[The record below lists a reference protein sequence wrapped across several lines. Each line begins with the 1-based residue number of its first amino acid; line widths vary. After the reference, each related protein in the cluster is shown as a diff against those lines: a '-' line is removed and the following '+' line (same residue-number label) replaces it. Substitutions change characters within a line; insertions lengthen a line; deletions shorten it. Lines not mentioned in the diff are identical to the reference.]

1 MENLDLDI
9 HNYTIKDIERFF
21 RFKSNANYTEEDI
34 ELREYEIREQLLNSG
49 HINKR
54 FKRDLISFL
63 ETAKKWLI
71 LVKCKDTEQQKT
83 PTIIPKN
90 YKLDTLDTPLSATP
104 PARTDELIQRQNTQ
118 FVYSNNSEFFP
129 GTLNPL
135 DTRILTK
142 YVNIDTRFRDNF
154 TTETSSDFTI
164 HLPVKLNKVVS
175 MQLSSMEFPITFN
188 NTSADLGNNFFYLQL
203 HYIDLSQNAVSA
215 ENVFTMPDGNY
226 TSIDFIS
233 VMNGLLAPT
242 GPSGALM
249 NPTSP
254 FSYIQFTLNITVNGS
269 GTGKVTLA
277 ATPGFPGT
285 LQSMTMDYTK
295 NSLMQKDNTPISSK
309 IGWNLGFN
317 KAIYRGAT
325 SYTADTVM
333 EATTIRYVY
342 LAIEDFQH
350 SSNNNFISI
359 FSKSVLNPNIFA
371 RISMKGAYF
380 TLIME
385 NDFKIVSEP
394 RKYFGPVDI
403 QKLRIRIYDDHG
415 RILNM
420 NNSNYS
426 FCLDFK
432 LLYDL

>member
-21 RFKSNANYTEEDI
+21 RFKSNAKYTEEDI

-63 ETAKKWLI
+63 ETAKKWLV
-71 LVKCKDTEQQKT
+71 LVKCKDAEQQKT

-104 PARTDELIQRQNTQ
+104 PARTDELIQRQNKQ
-118 FVYSNNSEFFP
+118 FVYSHNSEFFP

-142 YVNIDTRFRDNF
+142 YLNIDTRFRDNF

-175 MQLSSMEFPITFN
+175 MQLSSLEFPITFN
-188 NTSADLGNNFFYLQL
+188 NTSADLGNNYFYLQL

-233 VMNGLLAPT
+233 VLNGLIAPT
-242 GPSGALM
+242 TAAGSLIH
-249 NPTSP
+249 PTSP

-277 ATPGFPGT
+277 PTLGFPGT
-285 LQSMTMDYTK
+285 LQSMTMDFTK
-295 NSLMQKDNTPISSK
+295 NSLMQKDNSPISSK

-317 KAIYRGAT
+317 KAVYRGAR

-385 NDFKIVSEP
+385 NDFSIVSEP

-420 NNSNYS
+420 NNSNFS

>member
-21 RFKSNANYTEEDI
+21 RFKSNTKYTEEDI
-34 ELREYEIREQLLNSG
+34 ELREYEIREQLLKSG

-54 FKRDLISFL
+54 FKSDLISFL

-90 YKLDTLDTPLSATP
+90 YKLDPLDNPLSATP
-104 PARTDELIQRQNTQ
+104 PMRTDELIQRQNKQ

-164 HLPVKLNKVVS
+164 HLPVKLSKVVS
-175 MQLSSMEFPITFN
+175 MQLSSLEFPITFN
-188 NTSADLGNNFFYLQL
+188 NTSAELGNNYFYLKL
-203 HYIDLSQNAVSA
+203 HYTDLSQNAVSA

-226 TSIDFIS
+226 TSIDFVS
-233 VMNGLLAPT
+233 VINSLLSPTTAGGL
-242 GPSGALM
+242 LM

-254 FSYIQFTLNITVNGS
+254 FSYIQFSLNITVNGS

-277 ATPGFPGT
+277 PTLGFPGT

-295 NSLMQKDNTPISSK
+295 DRFMQKDNTPISSK

-317 KAIYRGAT
+317 KAVYRGAT
-325 SYTADTVM
+325 YYTADTVM

-385 NDFKIVSEP
+385 NDFSIVSEP

-403 QKLRIRIYDDHG
+403 QKLRVRIYDDHG

>member
-21 RFKSNANYTEEDI
+21 RFKSNAKYTEEDI
-34 ELREYEIREQLLNSG
+34 ELREYEIREQLLKSG
-49 HINKR
+49 HIDKR

-63 ETAKKWLI
+63 ETAKQWLI
-71 LVKCKDTEQQKT
+71 LVKCKDAEKQKT
-83 PTIIPKN
+83 PTLIPKN
-90 YKLDTLDTPLSATP
+90 YKLDPLNTPLSREP
-104 PARTDELIQRQNTQ
+104 PVRTDELIQRPNKQ
-118 FVYSNNSEFFP
+118 FVYSNNSDFFP

-175 MQLSSMEFPITFN
+175 MQLSSLEFPITFN
-188 NTSADLGNNFFYLQL
+188 NTSADLGNNYFYLQVN
-203 HYIDLSQNAVSA
+203 YTDLSQTAVSA
-215 ENVFTMPDGNY
+215 ENVFIIPDGNY

-233 VMNGLLAPT
+233 VMNSLLAPT
-242 GPSGALM
+242 TITGSLQ

-269 GTGKVTLA
+269 GTGKVTIA
-277 ATPGFPGT
+277 STAGFPGT
-285 LQSMTMDYTK
+285 LHSIAMDFTK
-295 NSLMQKDNTPISSK
+295 DIHMQKDLSPISSK
-309 IGWNLGFN
+309 IGWNLGFI
-317 KAIYRGAT
+317 KSTYRGAL
-325 SYTADTVM
+325 SYTADTVV
-333 EATTIRYVY
+333 EASTIRYIY
-342 LAIEDFQH
+342 LAIDDYQN
-350 SSNNNFISI
+350 SSNNNFVSI
-359 FSKSVLNPNIFA
+359 FSKSILNPNIFA

-385 NDFKIVSEP
+385 NDFTIVSEP

-432 LLYDL
+432 MLYDL

>member
-9 HNYTIKDIERFF
+9 QNYTIKDIERFF
-21 RFKSNANYTEEDI
+21 RFKSTTKYTEEDI
-34 ELREYEIREQLLNSG
+34 ELREYEIREQLLKSG
-49 HINKR
+49 HIDKR

-71 LVKCKDTEQQKT
+71 VAKCQQAEKQKV
-83 PTIIPKN
+83 PTVIPKN
-90 YKLDTLDTPLSATP
+90 YKLDTLDVPRSATP
-104 PARTDELIQRQNTQ
+104 PARTDELIQRQKKE
-118 FVYSNNSEFFP
+118 FVYSNTSEFFP

-175 MQLSSMEFPITFN
+175 MQLSSLEFPITFN
-188 NTSADLGNNFFYLQL
+188 NTSVDLGNNFLYLQL
-203 HYIDLSQNAVSA
+203 HYLDLSQNPVTT
-215 ENVFTMPDGNY
+215 ENVFTLPDGNY

-233 VMNGLLAPT
+233 VLNAQLAPVDP
-242 GPSGALM
+242 GGALLT
-249 NPTSP
+249 PSSP
-254 FSYIQFTLNITVNGS
+254 FSHIQFTLNITVNGS
-269 GTGKVTLA
+269 GTGKVTIA
-277 ATPGFPGT
+277 PTTGFPGT
-285 LQSMTMDYTK
+285 LQSITMDFTK
-295 NSLMQKDNTPISSK
+295 NSLMQKDNSPISSR

-325 SYTADTVM
+325 TYTADTVM

-350 SSNNNFISI
+350 SSNNNFISV

-385 NDFKIVSEP
+385 NDFTIVSEP

-403 QKLRIRIYDDHG
+403 QKLRIRVYDDHG

>member
-21 RFKSNANYTEEDI
+21 RFKHNTKYTEEDI
-34 ELREYEIREQLLNSG
+34 ELREYEIREQLLKSG

-54 FKRDLISFL
+54 FKSDLISFL

-71 LVKCKDTEQQKT
+71 LVKCKDKEQQKT

-90 YKLDTLDTPLSATP
+90 YKLDPMDNPLSSIP
-104 PARTDELIQRQNTQ
+104 PARTDELIQRQNKQ

-164 HLPVKLNKVVS
+164 NLPVKLSKVVS
-175 MQLSSMEFPITFN
+175 MQLSSLEFPITFN
-188 NTSADLGNNFFYLQL
+188 NTSAELGNNYFYLKL
-203 HYIDLSQNAVSA
+203 DYIDLSQNAVSA
-215 ENVFTMPDGNY
+215 ENVFIMPDGNY
-226 TSIDFIS
+226 TSIDFVS
-233 VMNGLLAPT
+233 VINSLLSPT
-242 GPSGALM
+242 TAGGSLM
-249 NPTSP
+249 NPTNP
-254 FSYIQFTLNITVNGS
+254 FSYIQFSLNITVNGS

-277 ATPGFPGT
+277 PTLGFPGT

-295 NSLMQKDNTPISSK
+295 DKFMQKDNTPISSK
-309 IGWNLGFN
+309 IGWNLGFT
-317 KAIYRGAT
+317 KAVYRGAR

-385 NDFKIVSEP
+385 NDFSIVSEP